1 MNFDL
6 SWFKTVP
13 GLLITCGVV
22 LLIIALII
30 FIVTSKNNKNAK
42 KEAQDNNPKGEDTTP
57 KDNVQPVSDGVSSET
72 VAAVNTD
79 AGANTSVE
87 TPVQNATPVTENVG
101 IEALQ
106 NMQPTQS
113 VNPTPIEVE
122 AVSSAPVVEDTPAL
136 SSPVV
141 NNPTV
146 DAYQAMAN
154 NAAILN
160 DNYVQEPVAPVSQS
174 VESIEVAPE
183 VTPVMNS
190 VTAPATPVEVAPIL
204 DSPVV
209 QPEVS
214 APINPEVISPS
225 VDAIPTPVAP
235 TVSSVSN
242 EQHAIY
248 GGVSQILPNDMSINT
263 GSSNHQIYGGAN
275 PLENTQ
281 SLPIMGNTQ
290 PEMSTAPVSVAPEVA
305 PVVPDIP
312 SVNATPIIPNVSVT
326 PVEENIVI
334 PTPEV
339 STPVVPSGLEQQN
352 QVPIVPTGI
361 PSVQVTATAPIMP
374 ADNQQL

>member
-1 MNFDL
+1 
-6 SWFKTVP
+6 
-13 GLLITCGVV
+13 
-22 LLIIALII
+22 
-30 FIVTSKNNKNAK
+30 
-42 KEAQDNNPKGEDTTP
+42 
-57 KDNVQPVSDGVSSET
+57 
-72 VAAVNTD
+72 
-79 AGANTSVE
+79 
-87 TPVQNATPVTENVG
+87 
-101 IEALQ
+101 
-106 NMQPTQS
+106 
-113 VNPTPIEVE
+113 
-122 AVSSAPVVEDTPAL
+122 
-136 SSPVV
+136 
-141 NNPTV
+141 
-146 DAYQAMAN
+146 
-154 NAAILN
+154 
-160 DNYVQEPVAPVSQS
+160 
-174 VESIEVAPE
+174 
-183 VTPVMNS
+183 MNS

-204 DSPVV
+204 DTPVV

-214 APINPEVISPS
+214 SPINPEVISPS

-281 SLPIMGNTQ
+281 SLPI
-290 PEMSTAPVSVAPEVA
+290 
-305 PVVPDIP
+305 
-312 SVNATPIIPNVSVT
+312 IPNVSVT

>member
-1 MNFDL
+1 
-6 SWFKTVP
+6 
-13 GLLITCGVV
+13 
-22 LLIIALII
+22 
-30 FIVTSKNNKNAK
+30 
-42 KEAQDNNPKGEDTTP
+42 
-57 KDNVQPVSDGVSSET
+57 
-72 VAAVNTD
+72 
-79 AGANTSVE
+79 
-87 TPVQNATPVTENVG
+87 
-101 IEALQ
+101 
-106 NMQPTQS
+106 
-113 VNPTPIEVE
+113 
-122 AVSSAPVVEDTPAL
+122 
-136 SSPVV
+136 
-141 NNPTV
+141 
-146 DAYQAMAN
+146 
-154 NAAILN
+154 
-160 DNYVQEPVAPVSQS
+160 
-174 VESIEVAPE
+174 
-183 VTPVMNS
+183 MNS

-204 DSPVV
+204 DTPVV

-214 APINPEVISPS
+214 SPINPEVISPS

-312 SVNATPIIPNVSVT
+312 IVNATPIIPNVSVT

>member
-101 IEALQ
+101 IESLQ
-106 NMQPTQS
+106 NMQPTQT

-122 AVSSAPVVEDTPAL
+122 TVSSAPVVEDTPAL

-141 NNPTV
+141 NNTTV

-154 NAAILN
+154 SAAILN

-174 VESIEVAPE
+174 VEPIEVAPE
-183 VTPVMNS
+183 VT
-190 VTAPATPVEVAPIL
+190 
-204 DSPVV
+204 PVV

-312 SVNATPIIPNVSVT
+312 IVNATPIIPNVSVT

>member
-42 KEAQDNNPKGEDTTP
+42 KEAQNNNPKGEDTTP

-106 NMQPTQS
+106 SMQPTQS

-122 AVSSAPVVEDTPAL
+122 TVSSNPVVEDTPAL

-154 NAAILN
+154 NASILN

-174 VESIEVAPE
+174 VEPIEVA
-183 VTPVMNS
+183 
-190 VTAPATPVEVAPIL
+190 
-204 DSPVV
+204 
-209 QPEVS
+209 PEVS

-235 TVSSVSN
+235 TVPSVSN

-290 PEMSTAPVSVAPEVA
+290 PEMPTAPVSVAPEVA

-339 STPVVPSGLEQQN
+339 LTPVVPSGLEQQN

-374 ADNQQL
+374 TDNQQL

>member
-87 TPVQNATPVTENVG
+87 TPMQNATPVTENVG

-122 AVSSAPVVEDTPAL
+122 TVSSAPVVEDTPAI

-174 VESIEVAPE
+174 VEPIEVAPE

-190 VTAPATPVEVAPIL
+190 VTAPA
-204 DSPVV
+204 
-209 QPEVS
+209 
-214 APINPEVISPS
+214 
-225 VDAIPTPVAP
+225 TPVAP

>member
-42 KEAQDNNPKGEDTTP
+42 KEAQNNNPKGEDTTP

-79 AGANTSVE
+79 AGAKTSVE

-141 NNPTV
+141 NNPSV

-174 VESIEVAPE
+174 VEPIEVAPE
-183 VTPVMNS
+183 VT
-190 VTAPATPVEVAPIL
+190 
-204 DSPVV
+204 PVV

-235 TVSSVSN
+235 TVPSVSN

-290 PEMSTAPVSVAPEVA
+290 PEMPTAPVSVAPEVA

-339 STPVVPSGLEQQN
+339 LTPVVPSGLEQQN

>member
-87 TPVQNATPVTENVG
+87 TPMQNATPVTENVG

-122 AVSSAPVVEDTPAL
+122 TVSSAPVVEDTPAI

-174 VESIEVAPE
+174 VEPIEVA
-183 VTPVMNS
+183 
-190 VTAPATPVEVAPIL
+190 
-204 DSPVV
+204 
-209 QPEVS
+209 
-214 APINPEVISPS
+214 PEVISPS

>member
-42 KEAQDNNPKGEDTTP
+42 KEAQNNNPKGEDTTP

-79 AGANTSVE
+79 AGAKTSVE

-141 NNPTV
+141 NNPSV

-160 DNYVQEPVAPVSQS
+160 DNYVQEPVAPVSQR
-174 VESIEVAPE
+174 VEPIEVAPE
-183 VTPVMNS
+183 VT
-190 VTAPATPVEVAPIL
+190 
-204 DSPVV
+204 PVV

-235 TVSSVSN
+235 TVPSVSN

-290 PEMSTAPVSVAPEVA
+290 PEMPTAPVSVAPEVA

-339 STPVVPSGLEQQN
+339 LTPVVPSGLEQQN

-374 ADNQQL
+374 TDNQQL

>member
-30 FIVTSKNNKNAK
+30 FIVTSKNNKNVN
-42 KEAQDNNPKGEDTTP
+42 KEAQNNNPKGEDTTP

-72 VAAVNTD
+72 VVAVNTD
-79 AGANTSVE
+79 AGSKTSVE
-87 TPVQNATPVTENVG
+87 TPMQNATPVTENVG
-101 IEALQ
+101 IESLQ
-106 NMQPTQS
+106 NMQPTQT

-141 NNPTV
+141 NNPSV

-160 DNYVQEPVAPVSQS
+160 DNYVQEP
-174 VESIEVAPE
+174 VAPE

-204 DSPVV
+204 DTPVV

-214 APINPEVISPS
+214 SPINPEVISPS

-305 PVVPDIP
+305 PVVPDIS

-374 ADNQQL
+374 VDNQQL

>member
-87 TPVQNATPVTENVG
+87 TP
-101 IEALQ
+101 
-106 NMQPTQS
+106 
-113 VNPTPIEVE
+113 IEVE
-122 AVSSAPVVEDTPAL
+122 TVSSAPVVEDTPAI

-174 VESIEVAPE
+174 VEPIEVAPE

-204 DSPVV
+204 DTPVV